1 MSVTVQPMPAAAMMY
16 TVQAPPDAVP
26 GKGVTVPPGVAPGGP
41 FQVQAQGAQQYAAQ
55 QQQGQPGSKECGQ
68 LLLAGEQPN
77 YRITIPITFCM
88 CIPIGEH
95 KLSLTNSRLLAQKS
109 DFCSAG
115 GERASVAL
123 NHVTMGVIAKGQPW
137 WSLVYFFAFLTFL
150 SLFNFSWVSFLWFA
164 LFVIFYLLR
173 PPAIKFGID
182 NNPDVGPNNLFDAV
196 NSGYSESD
204 TINLLNHYAI
214 QKQHVV

>member
-1 MSVTVQPMPAAAMMY
+1 
-16 TVQAPPDAVP
+16 
-26 GKGVTVPPGVAPGGP
+26 
-41 FQVQAQGAQQYAAQ
+41 
-55 QQQGQPGSKECGQ
+55 
-68 LLLAGEQPN
+68 
-77 YRITIPITFCM
+77 M

-109 DFCSAG
+109 DFCFCVV
-115 GERASVAL
+115 EEMASVKL

-137 WSLVYFFAFLTFL
+137 WSLVFFFAFLTFL